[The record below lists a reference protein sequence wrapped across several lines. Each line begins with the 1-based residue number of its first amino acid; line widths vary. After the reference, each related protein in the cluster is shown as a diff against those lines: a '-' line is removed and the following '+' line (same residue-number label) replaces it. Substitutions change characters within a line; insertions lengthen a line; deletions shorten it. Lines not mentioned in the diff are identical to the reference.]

1 MTVQSAA
8 ISPLSEC
15 ISGMT
20 GRVNALPPLTTSP
33 PLEGRH
39 MADSK
44 VQSESALRKRVTQER
59 LREVLN
65 YDPETGMF
73 TWRVPRKGTGG
84 VGSVAGRVNPGNG
97 YIDICVDYRRYLGHR
112 LAWLYMTGEW
122 PTNDVDHK
130 DRVRT
135 NNAWSNLRAAT
146 RAQNLANAGRRRGVR
161 TPYKG
166 IQKAGKT
173 SWQAVISVCGVRRCL
188 GTYPTAEQAAEAY
201 KRAAVLFNGEFA
213 PT

>member
-1 MTVQSAA
+1 MATTKV
-8 ISPLSEC
+8 LSE
-15 ISGMT
+15 
-20 GRVNALPPLTTSP
+20 L
-33 PLEGRH
+33 
-39 MADSK
+39 
-44 VQSESALRKRVTQER
+44 ALRKRVTQER

-65 YDPETGMF
+65 YDPETGVF
-73 TWRVPRKGTGG
+73 TWRVPRQGTGG

-97 YIDICVDYRRYLGHR
+97 YIDICIDYRRYLGHR

-130 DRVRT
+130 DRIRT

-146 RAQNLANAGRRRGVR
+146 RAQNLANAGKRRGSK

-166 IQKAGKT
+166 IQKAGK
-173 SWQAVISVCGVRRCL
+173 SGWQALITVRGVRRCL
-188 GTYPTAEQAAEAY
+188 GTYRTPEQAAEAY
-201 KRAAVLFNGEFA
+201 KAASIKFNGEFA